1 MPCPEPPPC
10 PAPPPCWLYLIRHGA
25 TDNNQASPPRL
36 QGRTDTCLSVD
47 GLRQAERTA
56 QWLASRPVAA
66 VYSSPLLRARQTAE
80 SIARGRHLKVQ
91 PVGDLIEV
99 DIGRWEGLSWE
110 EVERTDPE
118 AYRRFMAD
126 ASTNPY
132 LGGEDLSTVQARVIP
147 AVERLMAQN
156 AGRLI
161 VAVAHNVV
169 NRAYL
174 AHLLR
179 MPLAH
184 YRSIPQDNCGVN
196 LLRSQNGRIKVVTLN
211 SVDHLQKNGLT

>member
-1 MPCPEPPPC
+1 MRPTTIKPG
-10 PAPPPCWLYLIRHGA
+10 RHDSRDA
-25 TDNNQASPPRL
+25 
-36 QGRTDTCLSVD
+36 GRNPSLSAQ
-47 GLRQAERTA
+47 GLRQAQKTA
-56 QWLASRPVAA
+56 QWLASRPLAA

-80 SIARGRHLKVQ
+80 AIALSHHLLVQ
-91 PVGDLIEV
+91 PVDDLIEV
-99 DIGRWEGLSWE
+99 DVGQWEGRSWE
-110 EVERTDPE
+110 EIEQTDPD

-147 AVERLMAQN
+147 AVEQLMARN
-156 AGRLI
+156 AGWLI
-161 VAVAHNVV
+161 VAVTHNVV

-184 YRSIPQDNCGVN
+184 YRSIPQDNCGAN
-196 LLRSQNGRIKVVTLN
+196 LLCCRNGNIKAVTVN
-211 SVDHLQKNGLT
+211 SVDHLDENGLS

>member
-1 MPCPEPPPC
+1 
-10 PAPPPCWLYLIRHGA
+10 
-25 TDNNQASPPRL
+25 
-36 QGRTDTCLSVD
+36 
-47 GLRQAERTA
+47 
-56 QWLASRPVAA
+56 
-66 VYSSPLLRARQTAE
+66 
-80 SIARGRHLKVQ
+80 
-91 PVGDLIEV
+91 
-99 DIGRWEGLSWE
+99 
-110 EVERTDPE
+110 
-118 AYRRFMAD
+118 
-126 ASTNPY
+126 
-132 LGGEDLSTVQARVIP
+132 
-147 AVERLMAQN
+147 MAQN